1 METRSRT
8 AALER
13 EGQGE
18 AARVE
23 ASSVGV
29 DVDSEMDLGPAPRD
43 ISTDALAEST
53 TRGGAPSND
62 HGPDRARQPSNPTN
76 REEIPWSRSSPTPEV
91 RPCFPARPP
100 PEAACAT
107 CEEESARDR

>member
-53 TRGGAPSND
+53 TRGGAPSSD

-76 REEIPWSRSSPTPEV
+76 REEIHGRGRPRRRRCVPVSP
-91 RPCFPARPP
+91 PALP
-100 PEAACAT
+100 PEAV
-107 CEEESARDR
+107 RDV